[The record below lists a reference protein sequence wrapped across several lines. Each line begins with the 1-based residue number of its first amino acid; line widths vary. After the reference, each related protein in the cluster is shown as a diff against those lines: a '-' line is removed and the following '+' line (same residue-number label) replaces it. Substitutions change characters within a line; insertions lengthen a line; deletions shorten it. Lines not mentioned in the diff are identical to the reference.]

1 MYKRVTLYPI
11 NMENHYI
18 SNIYDKKHLISKGS
32 PWSDYEG
39 RNDTQLSVFQCP
51 GEIRTAT
58 EEDVTETNAI
68 IKHSAMKTPQNVHD
82 KNFRQF

>member
-1 MYKRVTLYPI
+1 MYKRVTLYPT

-18 SNIYDKKHLISKGS
+18 SNAYDKKHLISNES

-39 RNDTQLSVFQCP
+39 RNDTQLSIFQCP
-51 GEIRTAT
+51 GEMRTAT
-58 EEDVTETNAI
+58 EEDVAETNAI
-68 IKHSAMKTPQNVHD
+68 IKQSTMKVPQNPHD